1 MENQSDP
8 SLNGLFHAI
17 SFQIAGIAIA
27 LIANSANFALVLF
40 ANTNGHEIALCVPI
54 IATALFTFVWGD
66 ATLQSQVANIKD
78 ATVETKN
85 SHAYRYISTQPYKLL
100 RLMNLVLE
108 LPWPYLSFQF
118 CLVDNCYEGFS
129 RPFLMENLISGSLPS
144 KIR

>member
-1 MENQSDP
+1 MESQTDP
-8 SLNGLFHAI
+8 SLDGLFHAI

-27 LIANSANFALVLF
+27 LMANSANFALILF
-40 ANTNGHEIALCVPI
+40 ADTKGHEIALCVPI

-100 RLMNLVLE
+100 RLMNLVMAIALAA
-108 LPWPYLSFQF
+108 SQF
-118 CLVDNCYEGFS
+118 SILFS
-129 RPFLMENLISGSLPS
+129 G
-144 KIR
+144 

>member
-1 MENQSDP
+1 MKSQTDP

-27 LIANSANFALVLF
+27 LMANSANFALILF
-40 ANTNGHEIALCVPI
+40 ADTKGHEIALCVPI

-100 RLMNLVLE
+100 RLMNLILAFA
-108 LPWPYLSFQF
+108 LAASQF
-118 CLVDNCYEGFS
+118 SILFG
-129 RPFLMENLISGSLPS
+129 R
-144 KIR
+144 

>member
-1 MENQSDP
+1 MESQTDP

-27 LIANSANFALVLF
+27 LMANSANFALILF
-40 ANTNGHEIALCVPI
+40 ADTKGHEIALCVPI

-78 ATVETKN
+78 ATVETKD

-100 RLMNLVLE
+100 RLMNLILAFA
-108 LPWPYLSFQF
+108 LAASQF
-118 CLVDNCYEGFS
+118 SILFG
-129 RPFLMENLISGSLPS
+129 G
-144 KIR
+144 